1 MANVCIDAK
10 REICYNE
17 TEIMETHI
25 RELWTGNGVYEMP
38 PLSVMI
44 KPVSGACNMRCS
56 YCFYADEMRHREVK
70 LYSRMDTALLETV
83 VRRVIACADESVS
96 FVFQGGEPT
105 LIGLPFFEALVRF
118 ERKYN
123 KRGLCIHNAVQSNG
137 YDLSDDMLRFFAKE
151 HFLLG
156 ISLDG
161 TQETHDAY
169 RVDTLG
175 QPTYW
180 RIRTAVERM
189 QSYGVEFNVLC
200 VVNAHVARQPKA
212 VFEALAPYGYIQF
225 IACLEGLDGQ
235 VQEHS
240 LTQELYLEFLK
251 TTFDL
256 YFERH
261 MQGKPV
267 SVRNFDNYIGILLGM
282 PPENCSMTGHC
293 STQILIEGD
302 GSVFPCDFYA
312 LDAWRLGN
320 IQSDSLRRMLRSDRA
335 RAFVEESLPV
345 PEKCTACRWYT
356 LCRNGCKRERNQDG
370 LNRWCD
376 CMQAFFAYSDPK
388 MGKIVRKIRH
398 SDVRR

>member
-1 MANVCIDAK
+1 
-10 REICYNE
+10 
-17 TEIMETHI
+17 
-25 RELWTGNGVYEMP
+25 MP

-70 LYSRMDTALLETV
+70 LYPRMDTALLETV

-123 KRGLCIHNAVQSNG
+123 QRGLRIHNAVQSNG
-137 YDLSDDMLRFFAKE
+137 YDLSEDMLRFFARE

-161 TQETHDAY
+161 TQETHDAS
-169 RVDTLG
+169 RVDALG
-175 QPTYW
+175 QPTYR
-180 RIRTAVERM
+180 RIRTAIERM
-189 QSYGVEFNVLC
+189 QSCGVEFNVLC

-225 IACLEGLDGQ
+225 IACLEELDGQ
-235 VQEHS
+235 AQEHS

-282 PPENCSMTGHC
+282 PPENCSMIGHC
-293 STQILIEGD
+293 TTQILIEGD

-312 LDAWRLGN
+312 LDTWRLGN
-320 IQSDSLRRMLRSDRA
+320 IQSDSLRRMLKYDRA

-376 CMQAFFAYSDPK
+376 CMQAFFAYSDQK
-388 MGKIVRKIRH
+388 MEKIVRKIRRL
-398 SDVRR
+398 DVKR